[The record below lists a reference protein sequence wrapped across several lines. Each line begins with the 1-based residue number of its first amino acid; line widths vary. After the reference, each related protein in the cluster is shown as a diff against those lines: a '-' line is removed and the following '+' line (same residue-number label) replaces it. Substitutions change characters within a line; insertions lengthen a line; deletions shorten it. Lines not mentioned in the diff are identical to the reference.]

1 MDPAMGLLFYVVLL
15 VSLVVHEAAHAF
27 VALKG
32 GDPTA
37 YLGGQVTLNPM
48 PHIRKEPFGMVVLPL
63 VTLFTTGFC
72 FGYAS
77 TPIDPIW
84 AYRNPKK
91 AAVMSI
97 AGPMANFVLA
107 GLAFG
112 LLYLL
117 VQTDMAEG
125 ARVTSSSYLFELV
138 ESTNGDSLID
148 AVCKMLSMFLLLN
161 IFLGLF
167 NLFPL
172 PPLDGAGV
180 VEGLF
185 QKEVSGFYGFL
196 RTQPIF
202 MLLAILLIL
211 NSLSSY
217 LLIPYYG
224 AMSVLGVG

>member
-1 MDPAMGLLFYVVLL
+1 MDPSTGLLFYVVLL
-15 VSLVVHEAAHAF
+15 VSLVVHEAAHAL

-48 PHIRKEPFGMVVLPL
+48 PHIRREPFGMVVLPL
-63 VTLFTTGFC
+63 VTLFMSPLC

-91 AAVMSI
+91 AAVMSL
-97 AGPMANFVLA
+97 AGPVANFLLA
-107 GLAFG
+107 GLAFAA
-112 LLYLL
+112 LYIL
-117 VQTDMAEG
+117 VQTGLAEG
-125 ARVTSSSYLFELV
+125 VRVTSGKYLFELV
-138 ESTNGDSLID
+138 EAANGNSLLA
-148 AVCKMLSMFLLLN
+148 AVCTMLSMFLLLN

-167 NLFPL
+167 NLVPL

-202 MLLAILLIL
+202 MMLAILLIL
-211 NSLSSY
+211 NFFTSY
-217 LLIPYYG
+217 LLIPYFS
-224 AMSVLGVG
+224 AMVMLGVG